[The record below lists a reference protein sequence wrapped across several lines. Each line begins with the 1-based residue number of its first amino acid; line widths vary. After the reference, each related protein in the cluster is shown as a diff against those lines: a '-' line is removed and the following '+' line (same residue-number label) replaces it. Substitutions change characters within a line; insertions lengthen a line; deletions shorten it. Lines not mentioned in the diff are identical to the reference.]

1 MKFKNM
7 ELIKHW
13 NTLENRAIV
22 YNLYDS
28 ENVTGHSLEEKMDCC
43 NLAKITG
50 EPSRCGVASR
60 GAHKGLQVF
69 FSTGH
74 EHSSYTVLE
83 LTMKVLGSDFANFVK
98 SFTNFFYNADS
109 NADADLTDFN
119 ESLVDVCSANYGM
132 VSVYGSIKGPGL
144 KAFIKRDKDVLKV
157 LKAVYTT
164 ALSISWYVNPTD
176 QELPCTRMSY
186 RDISEKT
193 GVKERKV
200 TNILTILRLMH
211 AIAEVPTN
219 RFSKPYFER
228 YIDSAKVWMHKP
240 VYVVFPLAKVDWSL
254 VNTCEFTAN
263 SVISQSS
270 VTYWFG
276 DDIAQ
281 EVFVDKVNHSIQLT
295 LMMAFGD
302 IIGCTNH
309 SLSVK
314 TVKDTALSIVQNE
327 VSDIIPDETVSSA
340 WKSFQL
346 FLPWSS
352 IKMVTNSRAEE
363 ENKNGLAKPNERVL
377 IPASN

>member
-7 ELIKHW
+7 ELIKNW
-13 NTLENRAIV
+13 EKLENKAIV

-43 NLAKITG
+43 DLGKITG
-50 EPSRCGVASR
+50 EPDRCGVASR

-83 LTMKVLGSDFANFVK
+83 LTMKVLRADFANFAK

-109 NADADLTDFN
+109 NADSDLTDFN

-132 VSVYGSIKGPGL
+132 VSVYCQIKDPGL

-157 LKAVYTT
+157 LKAVYTM
-164 ALSISWYVNPTD
+164 ALGISWYVNPTD
-176 QELPCTRMSY
+176 KELPCTRMSAK
-186 RDISEKT
+186 DIADKT

-211 AIAEVPTN
+211 VIAELPVN
-219 RFSKPYFER
+219 QFSKPYFER
-228 YIDSAKVWMHKP
+228 YIDAQQVWKHKP

-254 VNTCEFTAN
+254 VNTCGLTAN

-276 DDIAQ
+276 DTVAQ

-295 LMMAFGD
+295 LMMTFGY
-302 IIGCTNH
+302 IIRGTSH

-327 VSDIIPDETVSSA
+327 VDAIIPDETVNDA

-346 FLPWSS
+346 FLPLAGVE
-352 IKMVTNSRAEE
+352 MVTNAHASVD
-363 ENKNGLAKPNERVL
+363 NKNGLAKANERVI
-377 IPASN
+377 IPA